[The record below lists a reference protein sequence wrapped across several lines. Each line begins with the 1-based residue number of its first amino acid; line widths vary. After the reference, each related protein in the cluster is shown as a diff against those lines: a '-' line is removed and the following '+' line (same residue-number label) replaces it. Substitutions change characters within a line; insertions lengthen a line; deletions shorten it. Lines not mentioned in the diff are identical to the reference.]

1 MRPGTSW
8 PKSWRRRPGSP
19 PTMRV
24 CLVNDTS
31 HNPNW
36 GCRATSR
43 ALKDGLERAGHEIV
57 SSVYLEEL
65 QGFTPADRRSWR
77 RTAEWLDKH
86 TPRRPYF
93 RNLASSAFDKVRPR
107 LPDVVPKVAAGL
119 DAAANAMLGGAILES
134 VLARLSQADGVVI
147 NGEGAIYGAQ
157 RLGKALMFIAY
168 VAKVRLRKW
177 VGFVN
182 HTADLA
188 DPTMR
193 ELAEHIYP
201 RLDLVAFRD
210 RLSLASCTP
219 FLPSGLAVPDA
230 AFSYHPV
237 TGETWFDVVRRP
249 GYFDVW
255 PDSARFDPAEPYV
268 AVGGSALLSRTASL
282 QQASS
287 GYAALVAALRKAG
300 VGVLLTASDV
310 PDERVFRRLA
320 ADNGLPLVGLA
331 TPVQQAVDLLAGAR
345 AYVGGRW
352 HPAIFGLLGGTPF
365 VPLSTNSH
373 KLKGLAEEFGLP
385 QPRADASDLTA
396 AVPDVLAVALD
407 HINSGAALRQRLRAQ
422 ADRQRVGAAELF
434 DLVPGARAATS
445 ADQRGRGEIT
455 V

>member
-1 MRPGTSW
+1 
-8 PKSWRRRPGSP
+8 
-19 PTMRV
+19 MRV

-57 SSVYLEEL
+57 STIYLEEL

-77 RTAEWLDKH
+77 RAAEWLDAH

-93 RNLASSAFDKVRPR
+93 RSLAALAFDKVRPR
-107 LPDVVPKVAAGL
+107 LPDVVPKTAIGL
-119 DAAANAMLGGAILES
+119 DAAADAMLAGRILES
-134 VLARLSQADGVVI
+134 VLARLNQADGVVI

-157 RLGKALMFIAY
+157 RLGKALIFLAY
-168 VAKVRLRKW
+168 TAKMRLGKW
-177 VGFVN
+177 VGLVN

-188 DPTMR
+188 DPTMH
-193 ELAEHIYP
+193 ELAERVYP
-201 RLDLVAFRD
+201 HLDLVTFRD
-210 RLSLASCTP
+210 CLSLASCTP

-230 AFSYHPV
+230 AFSYRPV
-237 TGETWFDVVRRP
+237 TGDAWFGVVRRP

-255 PDSARFDPAEPYV
+255 PDTARFDPTEPYV
-268 AVGGSALLSRTASL
+268 AVGGSALLSKTASP
-282 QQASS
+282 QRASA
-287 GYAALVAALRKAG
+287 GYAALIAALKEAG

-320 ADNGLPLVGLA
+320 ADYGLPLIGLA
-331 TPVQQAVDLLAGAR
+331 IPAQQAVDLVAGAR

-365 VPLSTNSH
+365 VPLNTNSH
-373 KLKGLAEEFGLP
+373 KLKGLASEFGLP
-385 QPRADASDLTA
+385 QPQADVFDLTA
-396 AVPDVLAVALD
+396 AVPDVVAIILD
-407 HINSGAALRQRLRAQ
+407 HINSGAALRQRLQAQ

-434 DLVPGARAATS
+434 DLVPGGQVAS
-445 ADQRGRGEIT
+445 GADHRVRDGMT